1 VFVSRQFVGYVRE
14 HVKTG
19 DPRDR
24 ETVVGPMIDAG
35 ALERIAGWVESARKS
50 GAKILCGGN
59 VKGPCLDATV
69 IEKPARDL
77 DVCAKE
83 AFGPIITLHSKQDF

>member
-1 VFVSRQFVGYVRE
+1 
-14 HVKTG
+14 
-19 DPRDR
+19 
-24 ETVVGPMIDAG
+24 MIDAG

-59 VKGPCLDATV
+59 VKGQCLDATV

-77 DVCAKE
+77 EVCAKE
-83 AFGPIITLHSKQDF
+83 AFGADCHAAFLQDF